1 MKVVSNITLFAATLL
16 FVSAAAASAEPS
28 CRTTMGAKKA
38 AALVRVC
45 RLMSPATHPPCNAAN
60 SCGLIID
67 EIKRGCAFDD
77 YKNAAC
83 KPYREAAP
91 QPVQP

>member
-1 MKVVSNITLFAATLL
+1 MRNGTLL
-16 FVSAAAASAEPS
+16 ATALLLLSATAAAAAEPS
-28 CRTTMGAKKA
+28 CGSTMGAKKA

-60 SCGLIID
+60 SCGMIID

-83 KPYREAAP
+83 KPYRKPASAP
-91 QPVQP
+91 LQP

>member
-1 MKVVSNITLFAATLL
+1 MKVASNVTLFAAALL
-16 FVSAAAASAEPS
+16 LLGVAAASAEPS

-38 AALVRVC
+38 AALVQVC

-83 KPYREAAP
+83 KPFRTATQTLSP
-91 QPVQP
+91 

>member
-1 MKVVSNITLFAATLL
+1 MRNGT
-16 FVSAAAASAEPS
+16 FVAAALLLSISVASAEPS
-28 CRTTMGAKKA
+28 CRATLGAKKA

-60 SCGLIID
+60 SCAMIVD
-67 EIKRGCAFDD
+67 EIERGCALDE

-83 KPYREAAP
+83 KPYRKAAS
-91 QPVQP
+91 QRVQP

>member
-1 MKVVSNITLFAATLL
+1 MRNGTLIVAALL
-16 FVSAAAASAEPS
+16 LSVTAAASAEPS
-28 CRTTMGAKKA
+28 CRSTMGAKKA
-38 AALVRVC
+38 AALVRAC

-60 SCGLIID
+60 SCAMIVD
-67 EIKRGCAFDD
+67 EIKRGCAFDE